1 MPTLLEFPDNN
12 PPGKKRVTKHNDEL
26 LKAFQEESKEEDPDG
41 WCLEDE
47 PDEFQFLWLEKI
59 KIKTMSFI
67 P

>member
-1 MPTLLEFPDNN
+1 MKQEPTLLEFTDNN

-47 PDEFQFLWLEKI
+47 PDEFQFL
-59 KIKTMSFI
+59 
-67 P
+67 